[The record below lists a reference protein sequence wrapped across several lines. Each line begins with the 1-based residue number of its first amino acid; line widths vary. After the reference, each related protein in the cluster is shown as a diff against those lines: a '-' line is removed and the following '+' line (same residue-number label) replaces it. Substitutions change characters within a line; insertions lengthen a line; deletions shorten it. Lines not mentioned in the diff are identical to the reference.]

1 MAFTLAFSSASIGVF
16 PHGYIIWM
24 HKAELTCQVSEAI
37 TGQVE

>member
-1 MAFTLAFSSASIGVF
+1 MAFTLVF